1 VEPGKIRL
9 LVVDHNPLLRE
20 GLSLLIRL
28 EPDMELLAVAASAD
42 EAVELFR
49 QHRPDVTLMDL
60 DLPDRAGI
68 RAIEQIRMI
77 DPSTPILGLV
87 TYEWDESAEKGIR
100 AGAWSYLAKDRLHSE
115 LIRQIREYCRRLT

>member
-1 VEPGKIRL
+1 MEPGKIRL

-28 EPDMELLAVAASAD
+28 EPDLELLAIAATGG

-49 QHRPDVTLMDL
+49 KHRPHVTLMDL

-68 RAIEQIRMI
+68 RAIEQIRTI
-77 DPSTPILGLV
+77 DPSARVLGLV
-87 TYEWDESAEKGIR
+87 TYEWDECISEGIR
-100 AGAWSYLAKDRLHSE
+100 AGAWGYVAKDRLNAE
-115 LIRQIREYCRRLT
+115 LIPCIRQYCEH